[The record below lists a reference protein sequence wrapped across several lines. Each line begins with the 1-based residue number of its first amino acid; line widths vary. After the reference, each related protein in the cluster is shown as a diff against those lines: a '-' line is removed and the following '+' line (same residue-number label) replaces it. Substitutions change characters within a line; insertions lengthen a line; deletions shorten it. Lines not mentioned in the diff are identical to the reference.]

1 MQGTDDRLD
10 LNKYIGASKDSDNK
24 TKTTFGDQF
33 RVSAKDGIGGQYPWN
48 PGRFNTSDILNYAQ
62 SRKRSL
68 NAHLGSVDPDAP
80 LEAQLFV
87 GMGRFVRHTDYDFQ
101 KGTPITEHKPQ
112 SNPDFNPV
120 WVEAYKIS
128 PTIPPG
134 KRAKSPMPTASNP
147 DPHGYIMQMAQS
159 NAENTVDPKPSVANL
174 LSKSKKPILEKE
186 LNAEEPKEQEVK
198 TENPKE
204 VFKAQNA

>member
-10 LNKYIGASKDSDNK
+10 LNKYIGAAKDPANK
-24 TKTTFGDQF
+24 IKTTFGDQF
-33 RVSAKDGIGGQYPWN
+33 RVDPKDGIGGQYPWN

-68 NAHLGSVDPDAP
+68 NVQLGTVDPDAP
-80 LEAQLFV
+80 LDTQLFAGV
-87 GMGRFVRHTDYDFQ
+87 GRFVRHTDYDFQ

-112 SNPDFNPV
+112 SNPDFNPI

-134 KRAKSPMPTASNP
+134 KRAKDPMPSAANP
-147 DPHGYIMQMAQS
+147 DPHGYIMQMAENQ
-159 NAENTVDPKPSVANL
+159 ADNTVNPQPTVANL
-174 LSKSKKPILEKE
+174 LNKSKEPAFKKE
-186 LNAEEPKEQEVK
+186 LEAGSESKEPEVG
-198 TENPKE
+198 
-204 VFKAQNA
+204 VA

>member
-10 LNKYIGASKDSDNK
+10 LNKYIGAAKDPDNK
-24 TKTTFGDQF
+24 IKTKFTDQF
-33 RVSAKDGIGGQYPWN
+33 RVSANDGIGGQYPWN
-48 PGRFNTSDILNYAQ
+48 PGRFDTSDILNYAQ

-68 NAHLGSVDPDAP
+68 NVQLGTVDPDAP
-80 LEAQLFV
+80 LDTQLFANT
-87 GMGRFVRHTDYDFQ
+87 GRFVRHTDYNFQ
-101 KGTPITEHKPQ
+101 TGQPNTEHRPQ
-112 SNPDFNPV
+112 SNPDFNSV

-134 KRAKSPMPTASNP
+134 KRAKDPMPKASNP

-159 NAENTVDPKPSVANL
+159 QAENTVDPQPSVAGL

-186 LNAEEPKEQEVK
+186 IETKTPQEFNTV
-198 TENPKE
+198 N
-204 VFKAQNA
+204 V

>member
-1 MQGTDDRLD
+1 MQGTDGRLD
-10 LNKYIGASKDSDNK
+10 LNKYIGAAKDLANK

-33 RVSAKDGIGGQYPWN
+33 RVSAQDGIGGQYPWN
-48 PGRFNTSDILNYAQ
+48 PGRFDSSDILNYAQ

-68 NAHLGSVDPDAP
+68 NVQLGTVDPDEP
-80 LEAQLFV
+80 LQTQLFA
-87 GMGRFVRHTDYDFQ
+87 GTTPFIRHDHYDFQ

-128 PTIPPG
+128 PTIPPD
-134 KRAKSPMPTASNP
+134 KRAKSPMPSASNP

-159 NAENTVDPKPSVANL
+159 QADNTVDPKPSVANL
-174 LSKSKKPILEKE
+174 LKPSKKPILDKE
-186 LNAEEPKEQEVK
+186 LEIETEVPKEPEVE
-198 TENPKE
+198 TT
-204 VFKAQNA
+204 

>member
-10 LNKYIGASKDSDNK
+10 LNKYIGAAKDPANK

-33 RVSAKDGIGGQYPWN
+33 RVSAQDGIGGQYPWN
-48 PGRFNTSDILNYAQ
+48 PGRFDSSDILNYAQ
-62 SRKRSL
+62 SRKRTL

-80 LEAQLFV
+80 LQTKLFDNT
-87 GMGRFVRHTDYDFQ
+87 GSFVRHTDYDFQ

-112 SNPDFNPV
+112 SNPDFNPT

-128 PTIPPG
+128 PTIPPN
-134 KRAKSPMPTASNP
+134 KRAKSPMPSASNP

-159 NAENTVDPKPSVANL
+159 QAENTVDPKPSVANL
-174 LSKSKKPILEKE
+174 LSPSKKPILNKE
-186 LNAEEPKEQEVK
+186 LETETEVPKEPEVK
-198 TENPKE
+198 T
-204 VFKAQNA
+204 A

>member
-10 LNKYIGASKDSDNK
+10 LNRYIGAAKDPANKLK
-24 TKTTFGDQF
+24 TKFGDQF

-48 PGRFNTSDILNYAQ
+48 PGRFGTSDILNYAQ

-68 NAHLGSVDPDAP
+68 NAQLGTVDPDEP
-80 LEAQLFV
+80 LQTRLFADTT
-87 GMGRFVRHTDYDFQ
+87 RFVRNTDYDFALGQ
-101 KGTPITEHKPQ
+101 PNTEHKPQ
-112 SNPDFNPV
+112 NNPDFNLV

-147 DPHGYIMQMAQS
+147 DPNGYIMQMAQS
-159 NAENTVDPKPSVANL
+159 QADNTVDPKPSVANL

-186 LNAEEPKEQEVK
+186 LETETEIPKEPAMTEVK
-198 TENPKE
+198 T
-204 VFKAQNA
+204 A

>member
-10 LNKYIGASKDSDNK
+10 LNKYIGAVKDPKNK
-24 TKTTFGDQF
+24 TKTTFSDQF
-33 RVSAKDGIGGQYPWN
+33 RVDANSGIGGQYPWD
-48 PGRFNTSDILNYAQ
+48 PGRFNTSDILNRVQA
-62 SRKRSL
+62 RKRTL

-87 GMGRFVRHTDYDFQ
+87 GLGRFVRHTDYDFKTGQ
-101 KGTPITEHKPQ
+101 PNTEHKPQ
-112 SNPDFNPV
+112 ENPDFNPI
-120 WVEAYKIS
+120 WLDAYKIS

-134 KRAKSPMPTASNP
+134 KRAKNPMPKASNP

-159 NAENTVDPKPSVANL
+159 QAEDTVDPQPSVAGL

-186 LNAEEPKEQEVK
+186 LNTEE
-198 TENPKE
+198 PKE
-204 VFKAQNA
+204 VFKSQNA